1 MLLTEFI
8 IKTET
13 NKMADKPERPAQKFF
28 DVSHPGKS
36 TPSSTSRPT
45 IVGHHTILQDPMV
58 NADHENEEAVTN
70 TSSLVSRTS
79 ITNIVPSD
87 EAVAGYN
94 SAEKIEDTS
103 EPSVEDVK
111 EKVED
116 EPQVDEQKAEEPEL
130 IEPES
135 KDPAE
140 ETELIEPESKEP
152 AEETSDIQMQST
164 DGTNTEEQKKAEKE
178 TKEDIERQEAIA
190 KLIADKTY
198 FAPIG
203 VSRHKRSKRNI
214 VLPII
219 VTLVV
224 IFVVGFLLIDSGI
237 IKTSVDLPFSFFN

>member
-58 NADHENEEAVTN
+58 NADHENEEAITN
-70 TSSLVSRTS
+70 TSSIVSRVST
-79 ITNIVPSD
+79 TNIVPSD
-87 EAVAGYN
+87 EAIAGYN
-94 SAEKIEDTS
+94 STEKIEDTS
-103 EPSVEDVK
+103 KPSVEDVK

-140 ETELIEPESKEP
+140 ET
-152 AEETSDIQMQST
+152 SDIQMQST
-164 DGTNTEEQKKAEKE
+164 DGTNTEEQKKVEKE
-178 TKEDIERQEAIA
+178 TKEDIEKQEAID

-198 FAPIG
+198 FAPIAG
-203 VSRHKRSKRNI
+203 NKGNSAKRSFVMPI
-214 VLPII
+214 V
-219 VTLVV
+219 VALVV
-224 IFVVGFLLIDSGI
+224 VFVAGYLLIDSGI
-237 IKTSVDLPFSFFN
+237 IKTSVKLPVSFFNK

>member
-1 MLLTEFI
+1 
-8 IKTET
+8 
-13 NKMADKPERPAQKFF
+13 MADKPERPAQKFF

-58 NADHENEEAVTN
+58 NANHENEEAITN
-70 TSSLVSRTS
+70 TSSIVSRVST
-79 ITNIVPSD
+79 TNIVPSD

-94 SAEKIEDTS
+94 STEKIEDTR

-111 EKVED
+111 DKVED
-116 EPQVDEQKAEEPEL
+116 EPQIDEPK
-130 IEPES
+130 
-135 KDPAE
+135 AE

-178 TKEDIERQEAIA
+178 TKEDIEKQEAIT

-198 FAPIG
+198 FAPIAG
-203 VSRHKRSKRNI
+203 NKGNSAKRNF
-214 VLPII
+214 VMPII
-219 VTLVV
+219 VALVV
-224 IFVVGFLLIDSGI
+224 VFVAGYLLIDSGI
-237 IKTSVDLPFSFFN
+237 IKTSVKLPVSFFNK

>member
-58 NADHENEEAVTN
+58 NTDHENEEAVTN
-70 TSSLVSRTS
+70 TSSIVSRVST
-79 ITNIVPSD
+79 TNIVPSD

-94 SAEKIEDTS
+94 STEKIEDTR
-103 EPSVEDVK
+103 EHSVEDVK
-111 EKVED
+111 DKVED
-116 EPQVDEQKAEEPEL
+116 EPQIDEPK
-130 IEPES
+130 
-135 KDPAE
+135 AE

-178 TKEDIERQEAIA
+178 TKEDIEKQEAIT

-198 FAPIG
+198 FAPIAG
-203 VSRHKRSKRNI
+203 NKGNSAKRKF
-214 VLPII
+214 VMPII
-219 VTLVV
+219 VALVV
-224 IFVVGFLLIDSGI
+224 VFVAGYLLIDSGI
-237 IKTSVDLPFSFFN
+237 IKTAVKLPVSFFNK

>member
-103 EPSVEDVK
+103 EPSVEEVK
-111 EKVED
+111 DKVED
-116 EPQVDEQKAEEPEL
+116 EPQVDEPK
-130 IEPES
+130 
-135 KDPAE
+135 AE

-178 TKEDIERQEAIA
+178 TKEDIEKQEAIG

-198 FAPIG
+198 FAPIAG
-203 VSRHKRSKRNI
+203 NKGNSAKRSL
-214 VLPII
+214 VMPII
-219 VTLVV
+219 VALVV
-224 IFVVGFLLIDSGI
+224 VFVAGYLLIDSGI
-237 IKTSVDLPFSFFN
+237 IKTSVKLPVSFFNK

>member
-58 NADHENEEAVTN
+58 NADHENEEAITN
-70 TSSLVSRTS
+70 TSSIVSRVST
-79 ITNIVPSD
+79 TNIVPSD

-94 SAEKIEDTS
+94 STEKIEDTS

-111 EKVED
+111 DKVED
-116 EPQVDEQKAEEPEL
+116 EPQVEVDTETEKP
-130 IEPES
+130 
-135 KDPAE
+135 KTE
-140 ETELIEPESKEP
+140 ETELIEPESNEP
-152 AEETSDIQMQST
+152 SEEVDEINIQST
-164 DGTNTEEQKKAEKE
+164 DNTNTEEQKKAEKE
-178 TKEDIERQEAIA
+178 TKEDIEKQEAIT

-198 FAPIG
+198 FAPIAG
-203 VSRHKRSKRNI
+203 NKGNSAKRNF
-214 VLPII
+214 VMPII
-219 VTLVV
+219 VALVV
-224 IFVVGFLLIDSGI
+224 VFVAGYLLIDSGI
-237 IKTSVDLPFSFFN
+237 IKTSVKLPVSFFNK

>member
-1 MLLTEFI
+1 MLLSEFI
-8 IKTET
+8 IKMET

-94 SAEKIEDTS
+94 FAEKIEDTS
-103 EPSVEDVK
+103 EPSVEEVK
-111 EKVED
+111 DKVED
-116 EPQVDEQKAEEPEL
+116 EPQVDEPK
-130 IEPES
+130 
-135 KDPAE
+135 AE

-178 TKEDIERQEAIA
+178 TKEDIEKQEAIG

-198 FAPIG
+198 FAPIAG
-203 VSRHKRSKRNI
+203 NKGNSAKRSL
-214 VLPII
+214 VMPII
-219 VTLVV
+219 VALVV
-224 IFVVGFLLIDSGI
+224 VFVAGYLLIDSGI
-237 IKTSVDLPFSFFN
+237 IKTSVKLPVSFFNK

>member
-58 NADHENEEAVTN
+58 NANHENEEAITN
-70 TSSLVSRTS
+70 TSSIVSRVST
-79 ITNIVPSD
+79 TNIVPSD

-94 SAEKIEDTS
+94 STEKIEDTS

-111 EKVED
+111 DKVED
-116 EPQVDEQKAEEPEL
+116 EPQVEADTETEKP
-130 IEPES
+130 
-135 KDPAE
+135 KTE

-178 TKEDIERQEAIA
+178 TKEDIEKQEAIT

-198 FAPIG
+198 FAPIAG
-203 VSRHKRSKRNI
+203 NKGNSAKRNF
-214 VLPII
+214 VMPII
-219 VTLVV
+219 VALVV
-224 IFVVGFLLIDSGI
+224 VFVAGYLLIDSGI
-237 IKTSVDLPFSFFN
+237 IKTSVKLPVSFFNK

>member
-1 MLLTEFI
+1 
-8 IKTET
+8 
-13 NKMADKPERPAQKFF
+13 MADKPERPAQKFF

-70 TSSLVSRTS
+70 TSALVNRTS

-94 SAEKIEDTS
+94 STEKIEDTR

-111 EKVED
+111 DKVED
-116 EPQVDEQKAEEPEL
+116 EPQIDEPK
-130 IEPES
+130 
-135 KDPAE
+135 AE

-164 DGTNTEEQKKAEKE
+164 DGTNTEEQKKVEKE
-178 TKEDIERQEAIA
+178 TKEDIEKQEAIT

-198 FAPIG
+198 FAPIAG
-203 VSRHKRSKRNI
+203 NKGNSAKRNF
-214 VLPII
+214 VMPII
-219 VTLVV
+219 VALVV
-224 IFVVGFLLIDSGI
+224 VFVAGYLLIDSGI
-237 IKTSVDLPFSFFN
+237 IKTSVKLPVSFFNK

>member
-1 MLLTEFI
+1 MLLSEFI
-8 IKTET
+8 IKMET

-87 EAVAGYN
+87 EAIAGYN
-94 SAEKIEDTS
+94 STEKIEDTS
-103 EPSVEDVK
+103 KPSVEDVK

-116 EPQVDEQKAEEPEL
+116 EPQVDEPK
-130 IEPES
+130 
-135 KDPAE
+135 AE

-178 TKEDIERQEAIA
+178 TKEDIEKQEAIG

-198 FAPIG
+198 FAPIAG
-203 VSRHKRSKRNI
+203 NKGNSAKRSFVMPI
-214 VLPII
+214 V
-219 VTLVV
+219 VALVV
-224 IFVVGFLLIDSGI
+224 VFVAGYLLIDSGI
-237 IKTSVDLPFSFFN
+237 IKTSVKLPVSFFNK

>member
-1 MLLTEFI
+1 
-8 IKTET
+8 
-13 NKMADKPERPAQKFF
+13 MADKPERPAQKFF

-58 NADHENEEAVTN
+58 NADHENEEAITN

-87 EAVAGYN
+87 EAIAGYN
-94 SAEKIEDTS
+94 STEKIEDTS
-103 EPSVEDVK
+103 KPSVEDVK

-140 ETELIEPESKEP
+140 ET
-152 AEETSDIQMQST
+152 SDIQMQST
-164 DGTNTEEQKKAEKE
+164 DGTNTEEQKKVEKE
-178 TKEDIERQEAIA
+178 TKEDIEKQEAID

-198 FAPIG
+198 FAPIAG
-203 VSRHKRSKRNI
+203 NKGNSAKRSFVMPI
-214 VLPII
+214 V
-219 VTLVV
+219 VALVV
-224 IFVVGFLLIDSGI
+224 VFVVGYLLIDSGI
-237 IKTSVDLPFSFFN
+237 IKTSVKLPVSFFNK

>member
-1 MLLTEFI
+1 
-8 IKTET
+8 
-13 NKMADKPERPAQKFF
+13 MADKPERPAQKFF

-58 NADHENEEAVTN
+58 NADHENEEAITN

-87 EAVAGYN
+87 EAIAGYN
-94 SAEKIEDTS
+94 STEKIEDTS
-103 EPSVEDVK
+103 KPSVEDVK

-140 ETELIEPESKEP
+140 ET
-152 AEETSDIQMQST
+152 SDIQMQST
-164 DGTNTEEQKKAEKE
+164 DGTNTEEQKKVEKE
-178 TKEDIERQEAIA
+178 TKEDIEKQEAID

-198 FAPIG
+198 FAPIAG
-203 VSRHKRSKRNI
+203 NKGNSAKRSFVMPI
-214 VLPII
+214 V
-219 VTLVV
+219 VALVV
-224 IFVVGFLLIDSGI
+224 VFVAGYLLIDSGI
-237 IKTSVDLPFSFFN
+237 IKTSVKLPVSFFNK

>member
-1 MLLTEFI
+1 MLLSEFI
-8 IKTET
+8 IKMET

-58 NADHENEEAVTN
+58 NADHENEEAITN
-70 TSSLVSRTS
+70 TSSIVSRVST
-79 ITNIVPSD
+79 TNIVPSD
-87 EAVAGYN
+87 EAIAGYN
-94 SAEKIEDTS
+94 STEKIEDTS
-103 EPSVEDVK
+103 KPSVEDVK

-140 ETELIEPESKEP
+140 ET
-152 AEETSDIQMQST
+152 SDIQMQST
-164 DGTNTEEQKKAEKE
+164 DGTNTEEQKKVEKE
-178 TKEDIERQEAIA
+178 TKEDIEKQEAID

-198 FAPIG
+198 FAPIAG
-203 VSRHKRSKRNI
+203 NKGNSAKRSFVMPI
-214 VLPII
+214 V
-219 VTLVV
+219 VALVV
-224 IFVVGFLLIDSGI
+224 VFVAGYLLIDSGI
-237 IKTSVDLPFSFFN
+237 IKTSVKLPVSFFNK

>member
-70 TSSLVSRTS
+70 TSSLVNRTS

-94 SAEKIEDTS
+94 STEKIEDTS

-111 EKVED
+111 DKVED
-116 EPQVDEQKAEEPEL
+116 EPQVEADTETEKP
-130 IEPES
+130 
-135 KDPAE
+135 KTE

-178 TKEDIERQEAIA
+178 TKEDIEKQEAIT

-198 FAPIG
+198 FAPIAG
-203 VSRHKRSKRNI
+203 NKGNSAKRNF
-214 VLPII
+214 VMPII
-219 VTLVV
+219 VALVV
-224 IFVVGFLLIDSGI
+224 VFVAGYLLIDSGI
-237 IKTSVDLPFSFFN
+237 IKTSVKLPVSFFNK

>member
-70 TSSLVSRTS
+70 TSALVNRTS

-94 SAEKIEDTS
+94 STEKIEDTR

-111 EKVED
+111 DKVED
-116 EPQVDEQKAEEPEL
+116 EPQIDEPK
-130 IEPES
+130 
-135 KDPAE
+135 AE

-164 DGTNTEEQKKAEKE
+164 DGTNTEEQKKVEKE
-178 TKEDIERQEAIA
+178 TKEDIEKQEAIT

-198 FAPIG
+198 FAPIAG
-203 VSRHKRSKRNI
+203 NKGNSAKRNF
-214 VLPII
+214 VMPII
-219 VTLVV
+219 VALVV
-224 IFVVGFLLIDSGI
+224 VFVAGYLLIDSGI
-237 IKTSVDLPFSFFN
+237 IKTSVKLPVSFFNK

>member
-58 NADHENEEAVTN
+58 NTDHENEEAVTN
-70 TSSLVSRTS
+70 TSSIVSRVST
-79 ITNIVPSD
+79 TNIVPSD

-94 SAEKIEDTS
+94 STEKIEDTS

-111 EKVED
+111 DKVED
-116 EPQVDEQKAEEPEL
+116 EPQVEADTETEKP
-130 IEPES
+130 
-135 KDPAE
+135 KTE

-178 TKEDIERQEAIA
+178 TKEDIEKQEAIT

-198 FAPIG
+198 FAPIAG
-203 VSRHKRSKRNI
+203 NKGNSAKRNF
-214 VLPII
+214 VMPII
-219 VTLVV
+219 VALVV
-224 IFVVGFLLIDSGI
+224 VFVAGYLLIDSGI
-237 IKTSVDLPFSFFN
+237 IKTSVKLPVSFFNK

>member
-58 NADHENEEAVTN
+58 NTDHENEEAVTN
-70 TSSLVSRTS
+70 TSSIVSRVST
-79 ITNIVPSD
+79 TNIVPSD

-94 SAEKIEDTS
+94 STEKIEDTS
-103 EPSVEDVK
+103 EPSVEEVK
-111 EKVED
+111 DKVED
-116 EPQVDEQKAEEPEL
+116 EPQVEADTETEKP
-130 IEPES
+130 
-135 KDPAE
+135 KTE

-178 TKEDIERQEAIA
+178 TKEDIEKQEAIT

-198 FAPIG
+198 FAPIAG
-203 VSRHKRSKRNI
+203 NKGNSAKRKF
-214 VLPII
+214 VMPII
-219 VTLVV
+219 VALVV
-224 IFVVGFLLIDSGI
+224 VFVAGYLLIDSGI
-237 IKTSVDLPFSFFN
+237 IKTAVKLPVSFFNK

>member
-58 NADHENEEAVTN
+58 NTDHENEEAVTN
-70 TSSLVSRTS
+70 TSSIVSRVST
-79 ITNIVPSD
+79 TNIVPSD

-94 SAEKIEDTS
+94 STEKIEDTS

-111 EKVED
+111 DKVED
-116 EPQVDEQKAEEPEL
+116 EPQVEADTETEKP
-130 IEPES
+130 
-135 KDPAE
+135 KTE

-178 TKEDIERQEAIA
+178 TKEDIEKQEAIT

-198 FAPIG
+198 FAPIAG
-203 VSRHKRSKRNI
+203 NKGNSAKRNF
-214 VLPII
+214 VMPII
-219 VTLVV
+219 AALVV
-224 IFVVGFLLIDSGI
+224 VFVAGYLLIDSGI
-237 IKTSVDLPFSFFN
+237 IKTSVKLPVSFFNK

>member
-70 TSSLVSRTS
+70 TSALVNRTS

-94 SAEKIEDTS
+94 STEKIEDTS

-111 EKVED
+111 DKVED
-116 EPQVDEQKAEEPEL
+116 EPQVEADTETEKP
-130 IEPES
+130 
-135 KDPAE
+135 KTE

-178 TKEDIERQEAIA
+178 TKEDIEKQEAIT

-198 FAPIG
+198 FAPIAG
-203 VSRHKRSKRNI
+203 NKGNSAKRNF
-214 VLPII
+214 VMPII
-219 VTLVV
+219 VALVV
-224 IFVVGFLLIDSGI
+224 VFVAGYLVIDSGI
-237 IKTSVDLPFSFFN
+237 IKTSVKLPVSFFNK